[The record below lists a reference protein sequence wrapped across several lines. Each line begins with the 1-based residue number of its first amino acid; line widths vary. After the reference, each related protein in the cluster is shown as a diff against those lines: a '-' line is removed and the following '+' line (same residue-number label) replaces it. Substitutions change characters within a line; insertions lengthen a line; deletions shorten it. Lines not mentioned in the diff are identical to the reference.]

1 LLANGKVLVTGGFN
15 GASALTSA
23 ELYDPASGT
32 WTNTGPMTYG
42 RYYHTATL
50 LTNGQV
56 LVAGGVNSSVVI
68 SSAELYVTMSG
79 TWTNAGS
86 MSTARY
92 AHTATLLTNGNLL
105 VAGGFGPGGDTNSVD
120 LYDPATRIWAA
131 TGPLITARDRFTAT
145 LLTNGQVLAAGGF
158 DDATAEDYF
167 SAELYNPA
175 SMSWTPTGSMNNE
188 RAYQTATLL
197 TNGQVLVAGGSYA
210 FSNPS
215 ELSSAEIYD
224 PVSMTWMNT
233 ASLNTARYDHTATL
247 LPNGQVLVA
256 GGYGPNGVLSSTE
269 LYGSAINPPF
279 QITSVVRTNANNLLI
294 TWTTSGTTN
303 YVQVSAGAVASPSF
317 PTNGLRELTSIIVT
331 SPTASFLDVDALTNG
346 PTRYYRIRSPQ

>member
-1 LLANGKVLVTGGFN
+1 
-15 GASALTSA
+15 
-23 ELYDPASGT
+23 
-32 WTNTGPMTYG
+32 
-42 RYYHTATL
+42 
-50 LTNGQV
+50 
-56 LVAGGVNSSVVI
+56 
-68 SSAELYVTMSG
+68 
-79 TWTNAGS
+79 
-86 MSTARY
+86 
-92 AHTATLLTNGNLL
+92 
-105 VAGGFGPGGDTNSVD
+105 
-120 LYDPATRIWAA
+120 
-131 TGPLITARDRFTAT
+131 
-145 LLTNGQVLAAGGF
+145 
-158 DDATAEDYF
+158 
-167 SAELYNPA
+167 
-175 SMSWTPTGSMNNE
+175 
-188 RAYQTATLL
+188 
-197 TNGQVLVAGGSYA
+197 
-210 FSNPS
+210 
-215 ELSSAEIYD
+215 
-224 PVSMTWMNT
+224 MTWMNT